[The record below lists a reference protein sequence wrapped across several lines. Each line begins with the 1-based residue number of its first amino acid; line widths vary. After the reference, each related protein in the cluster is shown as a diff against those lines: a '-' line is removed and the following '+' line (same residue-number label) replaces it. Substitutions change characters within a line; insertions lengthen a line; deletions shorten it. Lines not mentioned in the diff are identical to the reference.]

1 MSGRSH
7 QFDAPTVTD
16 HGSQRVCPAGQR
28 TQNNDFKDQFIR
40 YDPSEKI
47 KKYMTVITSHTIP
60 GLNEPTTTEHL
71 CNEVV
76 ADFGN
81 HKYFNLFSNN
91 IGMKCD
97 HGSHFVPL
105 V

>member
-1 MSGRSH
+1 MCVPR
-7 QFDAPTVTD
+7 D
-16 HGSQRVCPAGQR
+16 HAHKTMISNVS
-28 TQNNDFKDQFIR
+28 T
-40 YDPSEKI
+40 YDTILVDKI

-71 CNEVV
+71 RKDVV

-81 HKYFNLFSNN
+81 HKYFNLFSYN

-105 V
+105 VYPDLVDAHPPRTAKSLLR